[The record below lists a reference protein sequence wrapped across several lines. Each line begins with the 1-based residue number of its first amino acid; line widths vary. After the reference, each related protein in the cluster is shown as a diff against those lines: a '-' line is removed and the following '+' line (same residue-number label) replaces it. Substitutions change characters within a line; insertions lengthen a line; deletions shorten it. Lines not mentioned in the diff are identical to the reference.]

1 MDTRLQ
7 DVLDGIIQDKTFS
20 MEAVDAIKAL
30 RDDLQKEKDKN
41 KELQAEIEAIEKRAD
56 SLFDKNKDIICENE
70 SWKLREEGLLARE
83 SKIGQLERAEAV
95 AQAKADA
102 VGLCFDSVFRNT
114 VFREEFNKSIPCGVD
129 QFGNPRSGTEIG
141 IVTKTKD

>member
-30 RDDLQKEKDKN
+30 RDDLQKEKDERARLLT
-41 KELQAEIEAIEKRAD
+41 ELQVIELNRDRLAD
-56 SLFDKNKDIICENE
+56 DFKEVDGELSRWR
-70 SWKLREEGLLARE
+70 SREDDLLKRE
-83 SKIGQLERAEAV
+83 SKISQLEKAEAV

-129 QFGNPRSGTEIG
+129 EFGNPRSGTETG